1 MRSLIIVLLILF
13 NVFISCNKKEKKIS
27 EKIYV
32 DEIGNKIELIKNPE
46 KIISTA
52 PNLTEIIFAIDAG
65 SLLVGRTR
73 FCNYPNEVNKVQ
85 VIGDMLNLNFEK
97 IVELKPDL
105 IFMTVEGNT
114 KELYDKLKGLGF
126 QVYVTNPRNIN
137 DIITAIK
144 NLGII
149 LNRERKVDSLVSSI
163 KDNLTKIASKIFQR
177 QRAMFVVSVSPLIIA
192 GKNTFINEIMEK
204 VNLENISPE
213 NSISSYPMISREEVL
228 IKNPDVIIIPS
239 SKYKTK
245 EILRIYPE
253 WKNLSAVKN
262 RKIMFVDPDL
272 FLRPGPRFI
281 DAIKFLG
288 QELSK

>member
-13 NVFISCNKKEKKIS
+13 NVFISCNKKEKLIS

-32 DEIGNKIELIKNPE
+32 DEIGNKIELTKNPE

-65 SLLVGRTR
+65 NILVGRTR

-126 QVYVTNPRNIN
+126 QVYVTNPRNLN

-149 LNRERKVDSLVSSI
+149 LNRERKADSLVSSI
-163 KDNLTKIASKIFQR
+163 KDNLTKIASKNFQR
-177 QRAMFVVSVSPLIIA
+177 QRAMFVVSISPLIIA

-204 VNLENISPE
+204 VNLENISPK

>member
-1 MRSLIIVLLILF
+1 
-13 NVFISCNKKEKKIS
+13 
-27 EKIYV
+27 
-32 DEIGNKIELIKNPE
+32 
-46 KIISTA
+46 
-52 PNLTEIIFAIDAG
+52 
-65 SLLVGRTR
+65 
-73 FCNYPNEVNKVQ
+73 
-85 VIGDMLNLNFEK
+85 
-97 IVELKPDL
+97 
-105 IFMTVEGNT
+105 
-114 KELYDKLKGLGF
+114 
-126 QVYVTNPRNIN
+126 
-137 DIITAIK
+137 
-144 NLGII
+144 
-149 LNRERKVDSLVSSI
+149 
-163 KDNLTKIASKIFQR
+163 
-177 QRAMFVVSVSPLIIA
+177 MFVVSISPLIIA

-204 VNLENISPE
+204 VNLENISPK

-239 SKYKTK
+239 SKYKSK